1 MANQTT
7 TSTSFGIFS
16 GSGGGGGGA
25 GTVTSVAM
33 TVPAALSVSGSPITS
48 AGTLAVTGAGT
59 SAQFIDGTGALR
71 FVADAGI
78 LTQVSTS
85 VSNAQVLD
93 MKYDKAPI
101 TLVAAV
107 AGKIHVPVSI
117 TFLSTYGAPIENSS
131 DDLRYG
137 WDAATSAAN
146 DYMIGM
152 RDFMEGISS
161 GTFTTVASPF
171 SSGFATTF
179 PDTAVNKPLQAWCN
193 DDFLGGWSMTI
204 YTTYYSI
211 TI

>member
-117 TFLSTYGAPIENSS
+117 TLVSTWGTPDESSS
-131 DDLRYG
+131 DDLRLG
-137 WDAATSAAN
+137 WDAATSGTSS
-146 DYMIGM
+146 YFVSI
-152 RDFMEGISS
+152 RDFMNGISS
-161 GTFTTVASPF
+161 GTFTTIGSP
-171 SSGFATTF
+171 SSNTFTTTF